1 MKRIASQFTYLPTF
15 AVAAAVLFAFFF
27 LAGATPS
34 LAASHERGMA
44 KAGKASKTERVEDR
58 IKVLH
63 AKLMITP
70 AQEGLWDNVTKIMRE
85 NAVTMEA
92 LIKERTE
99 KAGARNAVED
109 LRSYSAIAEAHADGL
124 KKFIPAFEPLY
135 ASMSDAQKKDADT
148 LFHRQGPMKAKGK
161 AKAKAKAKS
170 ETTTKTETKT
180 VTEGK

>member
-1 MKRIASQFTYLPTF
+1 MKRIASQFKSLTTL
-15 AVAAAVLFAFFF
+15 AVAAAVLLAFFV
-27 LAGATPS
+27 LASATPS
-34 LAASHERGMA
+34 LAASHEKGMA
-44 KAGKASKTERVEDR
+44 KASKTERVEDR
-58 IKVLH
+58 IKVLY
-63 AKLMITP
+63 AKLKITP
-70 AQEGLWDNVTKIMRE
+70 EQEALWENVTKIMRE

-99 KAGARNAVED
+99 KTGTQNAVED
-109 LRSYSAIAEAHADGL
+109 LKSYSAIAEAHADGL

-148 LFHRQGPMKAKGK
+148 LFHRQGPKK
-161 AKAKAKAKS
+161 AKAKAKAKTKT